1 MNIKCIDLF
10 CGAGGL
16 TKGFESL
23 GLNVVAGFDFDPAC
37 EHPYSQNNGANF
49 VFKDITKVTAEELL
63 RTFGEADIKVLAGG
77 APCQPFSTYSQRY
90 ETVGTARWRLLYKFA
105 ELIEGVNPEIVVMEN
120 VANVTKH
127 TVFNDF
133 LSTLQRLGYFL
144 FSEVIDCS
152 DFGLP
157 QTRKR
162 NITIASK
169 LAPFDLVSK
178 QVKNPSTVEN
188 AIGHIPS
195 IQAGEPNSFDPLHIS
210 PGLSSLNL
218 SRIRHSKPGG
228 SWRDWPEELIA
239 ACHNK
244 PSGRTYPGVYARMS
258 WQKPS
263 PTLTTQFFGFGNG
276 RFGHPEQDRAISLRE
291 GAILQGF
298 PMQYSFVPK
307 DLSVSF
313 KPIGRMIGNA
323 VPVTLARLIGL
334 SLLNHLAIV
343 DPVQIRNTELSLVDD
358 GFFEMSP
365 YLKIDSNP
373 LVAE

>member
-1 MNIKCIDLF
+1 MKIKCIDLF

-16 TKGFESL
+16 TAGFESL
-23 GLNVVAGFDFDPAC
+23 GLDVIAGYDFDPVC
-37 EHPYSQNNGANF
+37 EHPYSQNNSATF
-49 VFKDITKVTAEELL
+49 VHKDITKVSAEELL
-63 RTFGEADIKVLAGG
+63 RVFGKTDLKILAGC

-90 ETVGTARWRLLYKFA
+90 TTIGTSRWRLLYKFA
-105 ELIEGVNPEIVVMEN
+105 ELVEGVRPEIVVMEN

-127 TVFNDF
+127 TVFADF
-133 LSTLQRLGYFL
+133 LTTLRRLGYFL
-144 FSEVIDCS
+144 FSDVIDCS
-152 DFGLP
+152 VIGLP

-169 LAPFDLVSK
+169 IAPFDLVSK
-178 QVKNPSTVEN
+178 QVKSPLTVAN
-188 AIGHIPS
+188 AIGHLPS
-195 IQAGEPNSFDPLHIS
+195 IKAGETNSHDSLHIS
-210 PGLSSLNL
+210 SGLSSLNL
-218 SRIRHSKPGG
+218 SRIKHSKPGG

-244 PSGRTYPGVYARMS
+244 PSGRSYPGVYARMS
-258 WQKPS
+258 WEKPS

-298 PMQYSFVPK
+298 PMNYSFVPEEAR
-307 DLSVSF
+307 VCF
-313 KPIGRMIGNA
+313 TPIGRLIGNA

-334 SLLNHLAIV
+334 SLLNHLSII
-343 DPVQIRNTELSLVDD
+343 DPVQIRDTGLSLVENEPSGDS
-358 GFFEMSP
+358 FQ
-365 YLKIDSNP
+365 LKPDTRL

>member
-1 MNIKCIDLF
+1 MKIKCIDLF

-16 TKGFESL
+16 TRGFESV
-23 GLNVVAGFDFDPAC
+23 GLHVAAGFDFDPVC
-37 EHPYSQNNGANF
+37 EHPYNQNNAATF
-49 VFKDITKVTAEELL
+49 VHKDITKVSAEELL
-63 RTFGEADIKVLAGG
+63 GAFGETDVKILAGG

-90 ETVGTARWRLLYKFA
+90 KTVGTARWRLLYKFA
-105 ELIEGVNPEIVVMEN
+105 ELIKGVNPEIVVMEN

-127 TVFNDF
+127 IVFADF
-133 LSTLQRLGYFL
+133 LSTLSKLGYFI

-157 QTRKR
+157 QKRKR

-169 LAPFDLVSK
+169 LAPFDLVYK
-178 QVKNPSTVEN
+178 QIKSPLTVAN
-188 AIGHIPS
+188 AIGHLPGIK
-195 IQAGEPNSFDPLHIS
+195 AGEPNSHDSLHIS
-210 PGLSSLNL
+210 SGLSSLNL
-218 SRIRHSKPGG
+218 SRIKHSKPGG

-239 ACHNK
+239 ECHNK
-244 PSGRTYPGVYARMS
+244 PSGRSYPGVYARMS
-258 WQKPS
+258 WEKPS

-298 PMQYSFVPK
+298 PLNYSFVPEEA
-307 DLSVSF
+307 SICF
-313 KPIGRMIGNA
+313 KPIGRLIGNA

-334 SLLNHLAIV
+334 SLLNHLSII
-343 DPVQIRNTELSLVDD
+343 DPVQIKDTRLSFAEN
-358 GFFEMSP
+358 GFFEPSLQFKP
-365 YLKIDSNP
+365 HSNP

>member
-1 MNIKCIDLF
+1 
-10 CGAGGL
+10 
-16 TKGFESL
+16 
-23 GLNVVAGFDFDPAC
+23 
-37 EHPYSQNNGANF
+37 
-49 VFKDITKVTAEELL
+49 
-63 RTFGEADIKVLAGG
+63 
-77 APCQPFSTYSQRY
+77 
-90 ETVGTARWRLLYKFA
+90 
-105 ELIEGVNPEIVVMEN
+105 
-120 VANVTKH
+120 
-127 TVFNDF
+127 
-133 LSTLQRLGYFL
+133 
-144 FSEVIDCS
+144 
-152 DFGLP
+152 
-157 QTRKR
+157 
-162 NITIASK
+162 
-169 LAPFDLVSK
+169 
-178 QVKNPSTVEN
+178 
-188 AIGHIPS
+188 
-195 IQAGEPNSFDPLHIS
+195 
-210 PGLSSLNL
+210 
-218 SRIRHSKPGG
+218 
-228 SWRDWPEELIA
+228 
-239 ACHNK
+239 
-244 PSGRTYPGVYARMS
+244 MS